1 MARRPKE
8 SGLSRIDRLQGVLVH
23 SNLEERRTMK
33 IAYTVEDVKSQV
45 RQWKKEGLT
54 VGLVPTMGYLHEG
67 HESLIKRAVV
77 ENDRVVVSV
86 FLNPTQF
93 APNEDL
99 ASYPRDF
106 EADTKL
112 CEGAGAALVF
122 HPEPSEMYA
131 EDACTFVDMT
141 AVTKEL
147 CGKSRP
153 IHFRGVCT
161 VVNKL
166 MNISMADRAYFGQ
179 KDAQQLAVIRRMVR
193 DLNMNVEV
201 VGCPIIR
208 EADGLAKSSRNT
220 YLSEEER
227 KAGLVLSQAV
237 KLGQKLVAEGEK
249 SAAAVT
255 GAMSELISAEPLAK
269 IDYVSMVSWDSI
281 EPVETIEGPVLV
293 AMAVYIGKTRLI
305 DNFIY
310 EG

>member
-8 SGLSRIDRLQGVLVH
+8 SGLPRIDILQGVLVH
-23 SNLEERRTMK
+23 SNPEERRTMK

-67 HESLIKRAVV
+67 HESLIKRAVAD
-77 ENDRVVVSV
+77 NDRVVVSV